1 VIDRRAYIKTG
12 LWTRL
17 PFSSPNQQLPTTN
30 NKMATTESQPQGTSA
45 TSPPAIKEP
54 TTNDPFASQRDTINP
69 FSSTSNG
76 ANETKLSS
84 SPPKK
89 DDRRLSSDEWDA
101 SKTPPS
107 RFQQRKGSVYA
118 TPSSRDGHVDKNYD
132 RDAAYHAKLAEK
144 GWAKRRASKGEET
157 TK

>member
-1 VIDRRAYIKTG
+1 
-12 LWTRL
+12 
-17 PFSSPNQQLPTTN
+17 
-30 NKMATTESQPQGTSA
+30 MATTESRSQGTSA
-45 TSPPAIKEP
+45 TTPAIIKES

-69 FSSTSNG
+69 FSSTTNG
-76 ANETKLSS
+76 ASSEAKLSS

-144 GWAKRRASKGEET
+144 GWAKRRPSKGEET
-157 TK
+157 TKPSKVEN